1 MGKVGRYEVEVAR
14 KTKPSN
20 NLLIDSLQANQSEA
34 LDVFLLSGGVAPP
47 IGDPGSHS
55 GFGVRAATPV
65 APLPRPRPDNT
76 CPVEPEKRCHRP
88 KVVAFGADWCMWCR
102 AGQPKLD
109 ALEKRGVD
117 VEHINI
123 DEHADLANQN
133 NVTSIPVYLVIRCGH
148 ETVRTQDI
156 DEVVRLMDEVMGR

>member
-1 MGKVGRYEVEVAR
+1 MKLKSPGKQSLQTTCLLTPCKPTKV
-14 KTKPSN
+14 KPSMCSFCRAV
-20 NLLIDSLQANQSEA
+20 LLP
-34 LDVFLLSGGVAPP
+34 LLAILGVILVLGCAP
-47 IGDPGSHS
+47 
-55 GFGVRAATPV
+55 ATPV

-156 DEVVRLMDEVMGR
+156 VEVVRLMDEVMGR